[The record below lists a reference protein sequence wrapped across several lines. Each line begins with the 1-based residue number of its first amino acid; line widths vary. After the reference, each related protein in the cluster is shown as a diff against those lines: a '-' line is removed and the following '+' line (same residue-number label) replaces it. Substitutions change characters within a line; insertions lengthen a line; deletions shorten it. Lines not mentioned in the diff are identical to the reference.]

1 MRRKRLGLN
10 TVTSLADQIAATVCG
25 FILPRLILLTY
36 GSEVNGLIHSI
47 TRFLELTAFLEL
59 GMGAVVR
66 SSLYKPLA
74 EGDSVSV
81 SKIVASARRFFR
93 RLAVIFFVYAAVLTA
108 GYPFLAGREFG
119 RLYTAL
125 MVGAVSIS
133 SFAQYYFGM
142 ADSLLLQADQRGY
155 IQYTVQLA
163 AIILNTAA
171 CAALIRLGAGV
182 HAVKLAAALLYL
194 LRPLAL
200 RAYVAKH
207 YRLDRNIKWE
217 GEPIRQKRDG
227 AAQHIAAVVL
237 DGTDHI
243 VLTLFSTLSNV
254 SVYSVCHLV
263 VYGVKGLL
271 MSLTNGLRPLLGE
284 LWARQEL
291 DTLNRTFGWLEWL
304 VHTGTVFVFGCTGVL
319 ILPFI
324 SVYTA
329 GVTDANYA
337 QPLFAA
343 LLTAAHAGHCLRLP
357 YSMMILAG
365 GHFKQTRRHYVA
377 AAAINVVLSVV
388 LVRSFGLV
396 GVAAG
401 TLAAMAYQ
409 TVWMAYYVSKNL
421 VKWPFRSF
429 LKQIAVDGISAAAAA
444 AAAGGAAMPC
454 VSYAS
459 WAVMAVR
466 TALIWLAVMIPVNLI
481 FYRGYMSK
489 LADTVGK
496 LLMKK

>member
-10 TVTSLADQIAATVCG
+10 TVTSLAYQIAVTICG

-36 GSEVNGLIHSI
+36 GSEVNGLVNSV
-47 TRFLELTAFLEL
+47 TRFLELTALLEL

-66 SSLYKPLA
+66 SSLYEPLA
-74 EGDSVSV
+74 KKDSAAV
-81 SKIVASARRFFR
+81 SKIVASAQRSFN
-93 RLAVIFFVYAAVLTA
+93 RLGMILFVYAAALMA
-108 GYPFLAGREFG
+108 GYPFIAGRGSG

-125 MVGAVSIS
+125 MIGVVGVSF
-133 SFAQYYFGM
+133 FAQYYCGM

-155 IQYTVQLA
+155 IQYTVQLVTA
-163 AIILNTAA
+163 ILNTAV
-171 CAALIRLGAGV
+171 CAALIRLGAGI
-182 HAVKLAAALLYL
+182 HAVKLASALLYL
-194 LRPLAL
+194 FRPLAL
-200 RAYVAKH
+200 RAYVTKH
-207 YRLDRNIKWE
+207 YRLDRNISSE
-217 GEPIRQKRDG
+217 GAPIEQRRNG

-263 VYGVKGLL
+263 IYGVKGLL
-271 MSLTNGLRPLLGE
+271 MSLTNGLQPLLGE

-291 DTLNRTFGWLEWL
+291 DTLDHTFGWLEWL
-304 VHTGTVFVFGCTGVL
+304 LHTGTVFVFGCTGVL
-319 ILPFI
+319 IVPFV

-329 GVTDANYA
+329 DVTDANYV

-365 GHFKQTRRHYVA
+365 GHYKQTQMHYIA
-377 AAAINVVLSVV
+377 AAAINVVLSTA
-388 LVRSFGLV
+388 LVISFGLV
-396 GVAAG
+396 GVAVG
-401 TLAAMAYQ
+401 TLAAMGYQ
-409 TVWMAYYVSKNL
+409 TVWMAYYVSKNMI
-421 VKWPFRSF
+421 KRPFRCF
-429 LKQIAVDGISAAAAA
+429 IKQIAVDAVSVAAAVT
-444 AAAGGAAMPC
+444 AAGGVTMSC

-466 TALIWLAVMIPVNLI
+466 TALIWSAVMIPVNLI
-481 FYRGYMSK
+481 FYRGYLSK
-489 LADTVGK
+489 TADTVGE